1 MPLSWN
7 EIKSRAM
14 AFSRRWEDAAD
25 EKQQSIPFW
34 IDFFEV
40 FGLTNRRVASFEHAV
55 KKHGGGQGYVDLFWP
70 GQMLVEQKSRGK
82 PLEPA
87 YEQALGY
94 FPGIAERDLPHT
106 LVVCDFAR
114 FRVIDLDARRDITF
128 PLKDLHKHVRWF
140 GFIAGYKA
148 QEIRPQDPVNI
159 RAAERM
165 GRLHDALRQSGYAGH
180 PLEVLLVRL
189 LFCLFADDTAIFPAQ
204 SFRDFIEERT
214 APDGSDL
221 GPRLAQLFQV
231 LNTPDE
237 GRGRNLDEQLR
248 GFPYVNGRLFAESLP
263 IADFDAATRE
273 ALLNA
278 CALDWSAISPAIF
291 GSLFQSIMDDKA
303 RRNLGAH
310 YTSEEN
316 ILKLIGPLFL
326 GELRAEFA
334 KVKGHRNRL
343 FDFHKKLRTLTFF
356 DPACGCGNFLVV
368 SYRELRLLELDVLRA
383 AAELQ
388 GHAGQRSV
396 DVHQLIGVDVDQFH
410 GIEIEEFPAQI
421 AQVALWLADHQMNL
435 RVSEEFGQYFA
446 RIPLKTSPR
455 IVHGNALTLD
465 WQGVLPAARCSYLLG
480 NPPFVGAKYMDDAQ
494 RQDTRAVFAG
504 IDNAGLLDLVAA
516 WYVKAARYLR
526 DALAPAPAMG
536 GQGWG
541 PVAPPGPAAS
551 PGAAGPHPN
560 LPPAG
565 EGVKAAFVST
575 NSITQGEQVGVL
587 WGWLL
592 GQGVHIHFAHR
603 TFAWSNEARGKAA
616 VHCVIIGF
624 GLQDL
629 PGKLIYEYEDIRGE
643 PHAVPA
649 ANINP
654 YLVDAPDVLL
664 PRRSKP
670 ICNVPEMVT
679 GNKPID
685 DGNYLFT
692 TAERDAFI
700 AREPASQKWFRRW
713 LGGEEFINAI
723 DRWCLWLGD
732 CPPSELRAMPE
743 AMKRVQAVKAFRQ
756 SSKSAPTQKLA
767 ATPTRFHTEFIPK
780 GTYIALPQV
789 SSERRDT
796 IPMAILGTDV
806 LCGDKL
812 RLIEGASLFHFGVLL
827 STMHMAWTRQVC
839 GRLESRFQYSAL
851 IVYNNFPWPFHTP
864 DSEPNQPPA
873 PASQAQAA
881 IESAAQ
887 AVLDARAQFPGSSL
901 ADLYDPLTMPP
912 VLLKAHQRLDAA
924 VDKAYQLAGGPKSY
938 RNDAERVAFLFTLYQ
953 RATSLLP
960 AAAAKKPARAR
971 AARSAAP

>member
-504 IDNAGLLDLVAA
+504 IDNAGLLDFVAA

-526 DALAPAPAMG
+526 DALAPSPAGG